1 MQNKMIAFQQNFADK
16 KKLLSYLLWI
26 KLNHQFQLPILFYDN
41 RNQQYKCELDV
52 VVENANQAF
61 TFRCDILK

>member
-26 KLNHQFQLPILFYDN
+26 KLNHQFQLRILFYDN
-41 RNQQYKCELDV
+41 RNQQYKYELDV

-61 TFRCDILK
+61 TF